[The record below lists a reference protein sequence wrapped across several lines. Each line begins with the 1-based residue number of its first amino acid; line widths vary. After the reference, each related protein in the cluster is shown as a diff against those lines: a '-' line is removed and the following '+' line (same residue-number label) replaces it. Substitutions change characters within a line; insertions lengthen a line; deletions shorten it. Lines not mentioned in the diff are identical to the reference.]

1 MAMESDDLQHRQAVG
16 DYSRYRVRTAGSAPA
31 HGIGAAGRS
40 AGGHRGADEP
50 RRFEPMTGFNLV
62 PQRSLT
68 PPPSR
73 KRIALQAL
81 LAVAAL
87 LIGVVWANR
96 IDLGAGGGRLAA
108 TLAALPVSY
117 THLTLPTKRIV

>member
-1 MAMESDDLQHRQAVG
+1 
-16 DYSRYRVRTAGSAPA
+16 
-31 HGIGAAGRS
+31 
-40 AGGHRGADEP
+40 
-50 RRFEPMTGFNLV
+50 MTGFNLV

-81 LAVAAL
+81 LPVAAL

-96 IDLGAGGGRLAA
+96 IDLAAVGGRLAA
-108 TLAALPVSY
+108 TLAALLLISGLCGAIV
-117 THLTLPTKRIV
+117 TLIQYVTARK

>member
-1 MAMESDDLQHRQAVG
+1 
-16 DYSRYRVRTAGSAPA
+16 
-31 HGIGAAGRS
+31 
-40 AGGHRGADEP
+40 
-50 RRFEPMTGFNLV
+50 MTGFNLV

-108 TLAALPVSY
+108 TLAALLLISGLCGAIV
-117 THLTLPTKRIV
+117 TLIQYVTARK